1 MDNQT
6 DTPEVWFERMGP
18 TFGWLGSYIPITM
31 KGFYVLL
38 LHILPVMVLWM
49 LPLSV
54 LAKFELVPEPIVL
67 ALIAPLAIGSLVSLM
82 RTAHRHS
89 VPRR

>member
-1 MDNQT
+1 
-6 DTPEVWFERMGP
+6 
-18 TFGWLGSYIPITM
+18 M

-38 LHILPVMVLWM
+38 MHMIPVLVLWV
-49 LPLSV
+49 LPLAL
-54 LAKFELVPEPIVL
+54 LAQFGGLPEKAAFLLVVPVVV
-67 ALIAPLAIGSLVSLM
+67 ASLVSLM